1 MAHNP
6 PVKRAEQFV
15 GSMRFGGPH
24 GFRFHAVQPSCRD
37 VRRVRAHPGTGEL
50 DYPLDEKIEAV
61 AFHNLPRLFPIL
73 G

>member
-1 MAHNP
+1 M
-6 PVKRAEQFV
+6 
-15 GSMRFGGPH
+15 
-24 GFRFHAVQPSCRD
+24 
-37 VRRVRAHPGTGEL
+37 VRAVKDLDLVKLFVVHPGEL